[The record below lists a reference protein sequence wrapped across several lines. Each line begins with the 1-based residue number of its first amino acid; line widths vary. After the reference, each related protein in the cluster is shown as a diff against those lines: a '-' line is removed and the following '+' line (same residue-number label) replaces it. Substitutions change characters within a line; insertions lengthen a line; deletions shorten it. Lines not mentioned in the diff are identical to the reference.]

1 MLDKYQNDRA
11 ALLSTN
17 VFGRTLND
25 LMADGLSVKIN
36 EMPDEAKTK
45 MRRTITK
52 IVNEGKGGVLCILL

>member
-1 MLDKYQNDRA
+1 
-11 ALLSTN
+11 TN